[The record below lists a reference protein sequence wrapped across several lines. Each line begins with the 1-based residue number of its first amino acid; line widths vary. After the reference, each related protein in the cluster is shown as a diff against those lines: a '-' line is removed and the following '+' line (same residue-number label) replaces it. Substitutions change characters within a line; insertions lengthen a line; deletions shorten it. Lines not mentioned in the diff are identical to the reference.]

1 MSEGIETLS
10 LVASKISTWA
20 DSASLCLNQKKTKA
34 IFFGTGTLV
43 NRINKLNY
51 PGIDVGEGIV
61 IPFADEVKSLGVT
74 LDSRLTWEAHV
85 TQIGKKINR
94 VLYTLRFIRH
104 CTSEALRTR
113 LVQALIV
120 PHLDYCSVVYLD
132 AKKQLK
138 TRLQRLS
145 NSGVRYIFG
154 IRRDSSITPY
164 RKGLGWLCVDSR
176 RSYFMAILIYKILRL
191 GQPAYLS
198 HLFTNYVPKKM
209 LEANFDIGSCL
220 YRTLKT
226 VGVRHSSYW
235 VQSYGTHF
243 LLTLDTYQP

>member
-1 MSEGIETLS
+1 MWGRELS
-10 LVASKISTWA
+10 
-20 DSASLCLNQKKTKA
+20 
-34 IFFGTGTLV
+34 FFL
-43 NRINKLNY
+43 RMKL
-51 PGIDVGEGIV
+51 
-61 IPFADEVKSLGVT
+61 SLGVT
-74 LDSRLTWEAHV
+74 LDSRLTWEAYV

-132 AKKQLK
+132 ANKQLK
-138 TRLQRLS
+138 IRLQRLS

-198 HLFTNYVPKKM
+198 QLFTNYVPKKNARGQ
-209 LEANFDIGSCL
+209 LRHRELSLPNPKDCGSSSL
-220 YRTLKT
+220 QLLGTKLWNSLPPNIRYIPTLKSFKNNLSC
-226 VGVRHSSYW
+226 H
-235 VQSYGTHF
+235 
-243 LLTLDTYQP
+243 LLTLDP